1 MTCHLISH
9 TIPLST
15 YDIII
20 VLYRLNF
27 DYDMRRSS
35 EEGPYSDL
43 IPFDARDVWRFTLE
57 FDDRYEQNLWWAD
70 VSTFVNMGRN
80 HRDRCWPW
88 KKGNK
93 LPYKRK
99 ANDMPLTGHGP
110 NGEFVSTFICQ
121 VDMQVLYGTL

>member
-43 IPFDARDVWRFTLE
+43 IPFDARDVWRFTVE
-57 FDDRYEQNLWWAD
+57 FDDRYEQNMW
-70 VSTFVNMGRN
+70 
-80 HRDRCWPW
+80 
-88 KKGNK
+88 
-93 LPYKRK
+93 
-99 ANDMPLTGHGP
+99 
-110 NGEFVSTFICQ
+110 
-121 VDMQVLYGTL
+121 